1 MRDTSTNFHFPKNP
15 EVVKY
20 PVYPGQFS
28 VSGRLRAVKHLLT
41 AGQSGLT
48 EKLEKRYGKG
58 IVLTSS
64 GSAALVLALTYSGA
78 GPGKEVI
85 FSSFSCPNV
94 IDAVLQSGAAPV
106 FAKLDEQLSL
116 SFEDVKKKVTR
127 QTCAVILTH
136 VYGRR
141 ENTAIIDWA
150 KENGI
155 AVIDDAAQAM
165 FTKQADT
172 FAGGLGDFGIL
183 SFGPSK
189 PLASIGGGA
198 LIAPKEWLRQKA
210 NLPMEQRSQVAADY
224 RIYIRNQRIQAVMKR
239 KRHHPISYMFRK
251 AGAMPSMKATKLE
264 ALPDKPAVVPVLRM
278 HPAREA
284 IIDDQLSRMD
294 QLVTASLR
302 NLETAG
308 EIFAKAGETNGIRM
322 IQPQEGEHLNYLTI
336 VFPRDEERYG
346 CSVYLAE
353 RGIQTCWNYLP
364 LGRIPIYET
373 YAGEGGEDGEDPLWK
388 RVLSLPFKPP
398 LQKEQVRYIAESVL
412 SYYEQKNKTE

>member
-1 MRDTSTNFHFPKNP
+1 MKDKSTNFHFPKNP

-58 IVLTSS
+58 VVLTSS

-94 IDAVLQSGAAPV
+94 IDAVLQSGATPV
-106 FAKLDEQLSL
+106 FAQLDEHLFL

-127 QTCAVILTH
+127 RTCAVILTH

-284 IIDDQLSRMD
+284 IIDDQLSRID

-308 EIFAKAGETNGIRM
+308 EIFAKAEETNGIRM

-373 YAGEGGEDGEDPLWK
+373 YAGEGGEDPLWK

-412 SYYEQKNKTE
+412 SYCEQQNKTE

>member
-1 MRDTSTNFHFPKNP
+1 MKDKSTNFHFPKNP

-58 IVLTSS
+58 VVLTSS

-94 IDAVLQSGAAPV
+94 IDAVLQSGATPV
-106 FAKLDEQLSL
+106 FAQLDEHLFL

-127 QTCAVILTH
+127 RTCAVILTH

-150 KENGI
+150 KEHGI

-322 IQPQEGEHLNYLTI
+322 IQPQEGEHLNYLTV

-364 LGRIPIYET
+364 LERIPIYET
-373 YAGEGGEDGEDPLWK
+373 YAGEGGEDPLWK

-398 LQKEQVRYIAESVL
+398 LQKKQVRYIAESVL
-412 SYYEQKNKTE
+412 SYCEQQNKTE

>member
-1 MRDTSTNFHFPKNP
+1 MKDKSTNFHFPKNP

-58 IVLTSS
+58 VVLTSS

-94 IDAVLQSGAAPV
+94 IDAVLQSGATPV
-106 FAKLDEQLSL
+106 FAQLDEHLFL

-127 QTCAVILTH
+127 RTCAVILTH

-150 KENGI
+150 KEHGI

-364 LGRIPIYET
+364 LERIPIYET
-373 YAGEGGEDGEDPLWK
+373 YAGEGGEDPLWK

-412 SYYEQKNKTE
+412 LYYEQKNKTE

>member
-308 EIFAKAGETNGIRM
+308 EIFAKAGETTGLRM

-373 YAGEGGEDGEDPLWK
+373 YAGEGGEDPLWK

>member
-1 MRDTSTNFHFPKNP
+1 MKDKSTNFHFPKNP
-15 EVVKY
+15 EEVKY
-20 PVYPGQFS
+20 PIYPGQFS
-28 VSGRLRAVKHLLT
+28 VRSRLRAVKHLLW
-41 AGQSGLT
+41 AEQSGLT

-58 IVLTSS
+58 VVLTSS

-78 GPGKEVI
+78 GRGKEVI

-94 IDAVLQSGAAPV
+94 IDAVLQSGATPV
-106 FAKLDEQLSL
+106 FAQLDEHLSL
-116 SFEDVKKKVTR
+116 SFEDVKKKATR
-127 QTCAVILTH
+127 QTCAIILTH

-155 AVIDDAAQAM
+155 VVIDDAAQAM

-172 FAGGLGDFGIL
+172 FAGGLGDFGVL

-198 LIAPKEWLRQKA
+198 LIAPKELLRQNA
-210 NLPMEQRSQVAADY
+210 NPPMERRSQVTADY
-224 RIYIRNQRIQAVMKR
+224 RFYIRNQRIQAVMKR
-239 KRHHPISYMFRK
+239 KRHHPISYLYRK
-251 AGAMPSMKATKLE
+251 AGVMPSMKATKLE

-294 QLVTASLR
+294 QLVTASLQ
-302 NLETAG
+302 NVEAAG
-308 EIFAKAGETNGIRM
+308 EIFAKAEETYGIRM

-336 VFPRDEERYG
+336 VFSRDEERYG

-364 LGRIPIYET
+364 LERIPIYET
-373 YAGEGGEDGEDPLWK
+373 YTGDGEEDPLWK

-398 LQKEQVRYIAESVL
+398 LRQEQIRYIAESVL
-412 SYYEQKNKTE
+412 SYCEQKNKTE

>member
-1 MRDTSTNFHFPKNP
+1 MKDKSTNFHFPKNP

-58 IVLTSS
+58 VVLTSS

-94 IDAVLQSGAAPV
+94 IDAVLQSGATPV
-106 FAKLDEQLSL
+106 FAQLDEHLSL
-116 SFEDVKKKVTR
+116 SFEDVKQKVTR

-150 KENGI
+150 KKNGI

-224 RIYIRNQRIQAVMKR
+224 QIYIRNQRIQAVMKR

-308 EIFAKAGETNGIRM
+308 EIFAKAEETNGIRM

-373 YAGEGGEDGEDPLWK
+373 YAGEGGEDPLWK

-412 SYYEQKNKTE
+412 SYCEQQNKTE

>member
-1 MRDTSTNFHFPKNP
+1 MKDKSTNFHFPKNP

-58 IVLTSS
+58 VVLTSS

-94 IDAVLQSGAAPV
+94 IDAVLQSGATPV
-106 FAKLDEQLSL
+106 FAQLDEHLFL

-127 QTCAVILTH
+127 RTCAVILTH

-150 KENGI
+150 KEHGI

-284 IIDDQLSRMD
+284 IIDDQLSRMN

-364 LGRIPIYET
+364 LERIPIYET
-373 YAGEGGEDGEDPLWK
+373 YAGEGGEDPLWK

>member
-1 MRDTSTNFHFPKNP
+1 MKDKSTNFHFPKNP

-58 IVLTSS
+58 VVLTSS

-94 IDAVLQSGAAPV
+94 IDAVLQSGATPV
-106 FAKLDEQLSL
+106 FAQLDEHLFL

-127 QTCAVILTH
+127 RTCAVILTH

-284 IIDDQLSRMD
+284 IIDDQLSRID
-294 QLVTASLR
+294 QLVTASLQ

-308 EIFAKAGETNGIRM
+308 EIFAKAEETNGIRM

-373 YAGEGGEDGEDPLWK
+373 YAGEGGEDPLWK

-412 SYYEQKNKTE
+412 SYCEQQNKTE

>member
-1 MRDTSTNFHFPKNP
+1 MKDKSTNFHFPKNP

-20 PVYPGQFS
+20 PIYPGQFS

-58 IVLTSS
+58 VVLTSS

-94 IDAVLQSGAAPV
+94 IDAVLQSGATPV
-106 FAKLDEQLSL
+106 FAQLDEHLFL

-127 QTCAVILTH
+127 RTCAVILTH

-150 KENGI
+150 KEHGI

-284 IIDDQLSRMD
+284 IIDDQLSRID

-308 EIFAKAGETNGIRM
+308 EIFAKAEETNGIRM

-373 YAGEGGEDGEDPLWK
+373 YAGEGGEDPLWK

-412 SYYEQKNKTE
+412 SYCEQQNKTE

>member
-15 EVVKY
+15 EEIKY
-20 PVYPGQFS
+20 PIYPGQFS

-41 AGQSGLT
+41 AGQSGLN

-373 YAGEGGEDGEDPLWK
+373 YAGEGGEDPLWK

>member
-1 MRDTSTNFHFPKNP
+1 MKDKSTNFHFPKNP

-58 IVLTSS
+58 VVLTSS

-94 IDAVLQSGAAPV
+94 IDAVLQSGATPV
-106 FAKLDEQLSL
+106 FAQLDEHLSL

-308 EIFAKAGETNGIRM
+308 EIFAKAEETNGIRM

-364 LGRIPIYET
+364 LGRIPVYET
-373 YAGEGGEDGEDPLWK
+373 YAGEGGEDPLWK

-412 SYYEQKNKTE
+412 SYCEQQNKTE

>member
-1 MRDTSTNFHFPKNP
+1 MKDKSTNFHFPKNP

-58 IVLTSS
+58 VVLTSS

-94 IDAVLQSGAAPV
+94 IDAVLQSGATPV
-106 FAKLDEQLSL
+106 FAQLDEHLSL
-116 SFEDVKKKVTR
+116 SFEDVKQKVTR

-150 KENGI
+150 KKNGI

-294 QLVTASLR
+294 QLVTASLQ

-308 EIFAKAGETNGIRM
+308 EIFAKAEETNGIRM

-373 YAGEGGEDGEDPLWK
+373 YAEEGGEDPLWK

-412 SYYEQKNKTE
+412 SYCEQQNKTE

>member
-20 PVYPGQFS
+20 PIYPGQFS

-106 FAKLDEQLSL
+106 FAQLDEQLSL

-127 QTCAVILTH
+127 KTCAVILTH

-155 AVIDDAAQAM
+155 VVIDDAAQAM

-294 QLVTASLR
+294 QLVTASLQ

-373 YAGEGGEDGEDPLWK
+373 YAGEGGEDPLWK

-398 LQKEQVRYIAESVL
+398 LQKEQVKYIAESVL

>member
-1 MRDTSTNFHFPKNP
+1 MKDKSTNFHFPKNP

-58 IVLTSS
+58 VVLTSS

-94 IDAVLQSGAAPV
+94 IDAVLQSGATPV
-106 FAKLDEQLSL
+106 FAQLDEHLFL

-127 QTCAVILTH
+127 RTCAVILTH

-150 KENGI
+150 KEHGI

-364 LGRIPIYET
+364 LERIPIYET
-373 YAGEGGEDGEDPLWK
+373 YAGEGGEDPLWK

>member
-20 PVYPGQFS
+20 PVYPGQLS
-28 VSGRLRAVKHLLT
+28 VRGRLRAVKHLLT

-322 IQPQEGEHLNYLTI
+322 IQLQEGEHLNYLTI

-373 YAGEGGEDGEDPLWK
+373 YAGEGGEDPLWK

-398 LQKEQVRYIAESVL
+398 LQKEQVKYIAESVL

>member
-1 MRDTSTNFHFPKNP
+1 MKDKSTNFHFPKNP

-58 IVLTSS
+58 VVLTSS
-64 GSAALVLALTYSGA
+64 GSAALVLALTYLGA

-94 IDAVLQSGAAPV
+94 IDAVLQSGATPV
-106 FAKLDEQLSL
+106 FAQLDEHLFL

-127 QTCAVILTH
+127 RTCAVILTH

-284 IIDDQLSRMD
+284 IIDDQLSRID

-308 EIFAKAGETNGIRM
+308 EIFAKAEETNGIRM

-373 YAGEGGEDGEDPLWK
+373 YAGEGGEDPLWK

-412 SYYEQKNKTE
+412 SYCEQQNKTE

>member
-1 MRDTSTNFHFPKNP
+1 MKDKSTNFHFPKNP

-58 IVLTSS
+58 VVLTSS

-94 IDAVLQSGAAPV
+94 IDAVLQSGATPV
-106 FAKLDEQLSL
+106 FAQLDEHLFL

-127 QTCAVILTH
+127 RTCAVILTH

-308 EIFAKAGETNGIRM
+308 EIFAKAEETNGIRM
-322 IQPQEGEHLNYLTI
+322 IQPQEGEHLNYLTV

-364 LGRIPIYET
+364 LERIPIYET
-373 YAGEGGEDGEDPLWK
+373 YAGEGGEDPLWK

-398 LQKEQVRYIAESVL
+398 LQKKQVRYIAESVL
-412 SYYEQKNKTE
+412 SYCEQQNKTE

>member
-1 MRDTSTNFHFPKNP
+1 MKDKSTNFHFPKNP

-58 IVLTSS
+58 VVLTSS

-94 IDAVLQSGAAPV
+94 IDAVLQSGATPV
-106 FAKLDEQLSL
+106 FAQLDEHLSL
-116 SFEDVKKKVTR
+116 SFEDVKQKVTR

-150 KENGI
+150 KKNGI

-224 RIYIRNQRIQAVMKR
+224 QIYIRNQRIQAVMKR

-308 EIFAKAGETNGIRM
+308 EIFAKAEETNGIRM

-364 LGRIPIYET
+364 LERIPIYET
-373 YAGEGGEDGEDPLWK
+373 YAGEGGEDPLWK

-398 LQKEQVRYIAESVL
+398 LQKKQVRYIAESVL
-412 SYYEQKNKTE
+412 SYCEQQNKTE

>member
-1 MRDTSTNFHFPKNP
+1 
-15 EVVKY
+15 
-20 PVYPGQFS
+20 
-28 VSGRLRAVKHLLT
+28 
-41 AGQSGLT
+41 
-48 EKLEKRYGKG
+48 
-58 IVLTSS
+58 
-64 GSAALVLALTYSGA
+64 
-78 GPGKEVI
+78 
-85 FSSFSCPNV
+85 
-94 IDAVLQSGAAPV
+94 
-106 FAKLDEQLSL
+106 
-116 SFEDVKKKVTR
+116 
-127 QTCAVILTH
+127 
-136 VYGRR
+136 
-141 ENTAIIDWA
+141 
-150 KENGI
+150 
-155 AVIDDAAQAM
+155 
-165 FTKQADT
+165 
-172 FAGGLGDFGIL
+172 
-183 SFGPSK
+183 
-189 PLASIGGGA
+189 
-198 LIAPKEWLRQKA
+198 
-210 NLPMEQRSQVAADY
+210 MEQRSQVAADY

-284 IIDDQLSRMD
+284 IIDDQLSRID

-302 NLETAG
+302 NLQTAG

-373 YAGEGGEDGEDPLWK
+373 YAGEGGEDPLWK

-398 LQKEQVRYIAESVL
+398 LQKKQVRYIAESVL
-412 SYYEQKNKTE
+412 SYCEQQNKTE